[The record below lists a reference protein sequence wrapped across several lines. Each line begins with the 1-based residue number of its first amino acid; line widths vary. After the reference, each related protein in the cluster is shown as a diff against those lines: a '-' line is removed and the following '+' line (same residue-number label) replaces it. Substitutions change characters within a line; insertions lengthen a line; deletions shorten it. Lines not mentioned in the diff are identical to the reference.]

1 MIDDDVIV
9 ILKNVILKT
18 FKITK
23 SLIWEISLQSSK
35 KKTFSWRRVRHS
47 KSGAEHKAMMEVVCL
62 VADNDDAGDD
72 DDGGGFQ
79 TQVEVNL
86 GLVNNTQ
93 VSYQNTH
100 RKG

>member
-1 MIDDDVIV
+1 M
-9 ILKNVILKT
+9 
-18 FKITK
+18 
-23 SLIWEISLQSSK
+23 
-35 KKTFSWRRVRHS
+35 RVRHS

-62 VADNDDAGDD
+62 VADNDDGGDD

-86 GLVNNTQ
+86 GLANNKQ
-93 VSYQNTH
+93 VSWQNTY